1 LTRALDEITFGT
13 DAMTP
18 EKNSVKARTPP
29 KGKRWEKGKSG
40 NPKGRTP
47 GTKNRVEHL
56 TIPDAVA
63 AAQLAK
69 RGLSADDI
77 AKALHAKPAAVKE
90 ALGQARQL
98 LESFAPEVAKDWI
111 DASRIAAADG
121 DHKPAMALLQ
131 SIDVVKPVA
140 QTYDTG
146 PGGKAVAA
154 VKVEIHNFGF
164 AGLPDPQPQPAIDVT
179 ATESKS

>member
-1 LTRALDEITFGT
+1 
-13 DAMTP
+13 MTP
-18 EKNSVKARTPP
+18 EKSNTKPRKPLV
-29 KGKRWEKGKSG
+29 GKRWEKGQSG

-47 GTKNRVEHL
+47 GTKNRVTHL

-77 AKALHAKPAAVKE
+77 AKALHAKPEAVKE
-90 ALGQARQL
+90 ALSQARQL
-98 LESFAPEVAKDWI
+98 LESFAPDVAKDWI
-111 DASRIAAADG
+111 DASRIAAAEG

-131 SIDVVKPVA
+131 SIKVVEPVA
-140 QTYDTG
+140 QTYDTATG
-146 PGGKAVAA
+146 AKAVAG

-164 AGLPDPQPQPAIDVT
+164 AGLPQPQPAAEPVTVDVT
-179 ATESKS
+179 ARSGT